1 MLSGALPPILM
12 FWIDLVASAAIP
24 AIALCTRLTSIPSI
38 LLSPDTA
45 FWVMLSIALPS
56 EAASTP
62 VSPRLETAVA
72 ATDWA
77 ASAAAFVS
85 KPVALRLLTEASVIL
100 PTANTLG
107 SGCPATC
114 RPKLLPLLPHSV
126 ELMSRFFS
134 DFTKPLTMLCT
145 TLTVFS
151 VPPRFK
157 SGSLA

>member
-12 FWIDLVASAAIP
+12 FWIDLVASSAIP

-45 FWVMLSIALPS
+45 FWVMLSIALPMV
-56 EAASTP
+56 AASTP

-85 KPVALRLLTEASVIL
+85 KPVARRLLTEALVIL
-100 PTANTLG
+100 PTADTLAA
-107 SGCPATC
+107 ATST